1 MTQDRKN
8 TSPRTVYEGRYL
20 RMLERGTWEYAERT
34 HAGGLAAIIIA
45 VTPEDNVLFVEQ
57 YRVPLQASTIEMPAG
72 LVGDIHAGESIE
84 VSAIRELEEETGWTA
99 EHAEVLMIG
108 PTSSG
113 LSNEKIAFVR
123 ASGLRKVGEG
133 GGDGDEDITVH
144 EVPRTRAA
152 AWLAQKIGE
161 GYELDAKLWAG
172 LWMIDHNLD
181 GTVRSVPP
189 Q

>member
-1 MTQDRKN
+1 MSNLKQTL
-8 TSPRTVYEGRYL
+8 YEGDWL
-20 RMLERGTWEYAERT
+20 RLVRIDHWESCERT
-34 HAGGLAAIIIA
+34 HGQGMAVIIIA
-45 VTPEDNVLFVEQ
+45 VTPADEVLFVEQ
-57 YRVPLQASTIEMPAG
+57 FRVPLQAPTIEMPAG
-72 LVGDIHAGESIE
+72 LVGDIHADESIE

-99 EHAEVLMIG
+99 AHAEVLMIG

-113 LSNEKIAFVR
+113 SSSEKIAFVR
-123 ASGLRKVGEG
+123 ATGLRKVGEG

-144 EVPRTRAA
+144 AIPRARAA

-181 GTVRSVPP
+181 GTPRA
-189 Q
+189 